1 MESGRLKLSET
12 TSFLVVLEFRTGFV
26 DLQRACFVRTISSS
40 PKDSSGFLAK
50 LLHAVP
56 GGQDGQKFWA
66 TPIPKIQGSPK
77 PPGEDQMGLLP
88 RCGSGKIKQRVGC
101 LPPRGFSLVPR

>member
-1 MESGRLKLSET
+1 MESGRRKLSET

-56 GGQDGQKFWA
+56 GGAGRSKILGNTNPQDPRLPKA
-66 TPIPKIQGSPK
+66 TQDDLS
-77 PPGEDQMGLLP
+77 LLP
-88 RCGSGKIKQRVGC
+88 RCGNGKIKQRVGC